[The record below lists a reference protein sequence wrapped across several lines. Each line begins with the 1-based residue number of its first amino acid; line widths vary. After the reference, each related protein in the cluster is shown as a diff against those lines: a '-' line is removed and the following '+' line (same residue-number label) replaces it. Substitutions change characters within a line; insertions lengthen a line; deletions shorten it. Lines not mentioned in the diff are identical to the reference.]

1 MKIRIFA
8 ILSLV
13 ACAFAMASCVDEGA
27 TDDVILVNDKTAI
40 EEYLDSNTV
49 VNVKEYYDEVTGLRV
64 IWQELSGSGL
74 GVTDGDTLKV
84 DYVGKLLSNKVF
96 DTSIEQVAKDEG
108 IFSASRDYLPLD
120 FPVGY
125 NFLIPGFEF
134 GVGLMEQGDVAT
146 VFIPSLFGYGK
157 QGSGS
162 IPGNA
167 PIIFELNLIEVTQ
180 GPQK

>member
-13 ACAFAMASCVDEGA
+13 AGSFALASCIDDEA
-27 TDDVILVNDKTAI
+27 TDDVILSNDKTAI
-40 EEYLDSNTV
+40 EEYLATDTV

-74 GVTDGDTLKV
+74 GVTIGDTLKV

-108 IFSASRDYLPLD
+108 IFSTSRDYLPLD
-120 FPVGY
+120 FPIGY

-134 GVGLMEQGDVAT
+134 GVSLMEQGDVAT
-146 VFIPSLFGYGK
+146 VFIPSKFGYGK
-157 QGSGS
+157 QGSAS
-162 IPGNA
+162 IPSNA
-167 PIIFELNLIEVTQ
+167 PIIFELNLIEVTP
-180 GPQK
+180 GPRL